1 MEAPPV
7 SEEQLEEV
15 LEWIDS
21 MTFSRATRN
30 LGRDFS
36 DGVLMAEVL
45 KHQFPNLV
53 HLHNYQPA
61 NSSAAKYVNWK
72 TLNEKVLKKIGFQIH
87 RNDIEMIISNIP
99 ESIEKVLFLV
109 YSKILQ
115 HKRMGIT
122 QNAFQQQSN
131 TVYTNSGSPARNK
144 KS

>member
-15 LEWIDS
+15 LEWIDG

-45 KHQFPNLV
+45 KHEFPNLV
-53 HLHNYQPA
+53 QLHNYQPA

-87 RNDIEMIISNIP
+87 RNDVEMIISNTP
-99 ESIEKVLFLV
+99 
-109 YSKILQ
+109 
-115 HKRMGIT
+115 
-122 QNAFQQQSN
+122 
-131 TVYTNSGSPARNK
+131 
-144 KS
+144 